1 MFEVTAQLYNK
12 NDGLACFE
20 QWQMEN
26 ALLEEEEEEE
36 ENDEWQESDE
46 ELLDEEETDD
56 PK

>member
-1 MFEVTAQLYNK
+1 MFVSAQLYNK